1 MPPAGYPNNLRFGY
15 ASPRAMHTGTTAPYA
30 STDYT
35 EISPAATTT
44 VYVAELLAPCSFVTQ
59 GIVPF
64 NGSATGSASISLGL
78 FDASGTLLLSAPATA
93 IVGTDATQLIPW
105 TKEFMSVP
113 GVATTF
119 VSPQLLPP
127 GTYFV
132 GLVASTVTTVK
143 IQMHTGV
150 GNFGAGTVTGVYA
163 TAFLTTQLSIVPPV
177 TYTTATGPVASL
189 Y

>member
-1 MPPAGYPNNLRFGY
+1 MPPAGYPSNLRNGY
-15 ASPRAMHTGTTAPYA
+15 IPPRLLHTGTTAPYA

-44 VYVAELLAPCSFVTQ
+44 LYVAELLAPVAFVTT
-59 GIVPF
+59 GCAPF
-64 NGSATGSASISLGL
+64 HGSATGSASLAVGL
-78 FDASGTLLLSAPATA
+78 FDASGTLLLSVAATA
-93 IVGTDATQLIPW
+93 IVGTDAIQQIAW
-105 TKEFMSVP
+105 TKEFISTP
-113 GVATTF
+113 GVATAI

-127 GTYFV
+127 GVYFIATV
-132 GLVASTVTTVK
+132 YSTTSTVK

-163 TAFLTTQLSIVPPV
+163 TAFLTTQLTIVPPV
-177 TYTTATGPVASL
+177 TYTSATGPVVSL

>member
-1 MPPAGYPNNLRFGY
+1 MPPAGYPSNLRQGY
-15 ASPRAMHTGTTAPYA
+15 ISPRLLHTGTTAPYA

-35 EISPAATTT
+35 EISPGATTT
-44 VYVAELLAPCSFVTQ
+44 IYVAELLAPAAFVTQ

-64 NGSATGSASISLGL
+64 NGSATGSASLSLAL
-78 FDASGTLLLSAPATA
+78 FDNSGTILLAAAATA
-93 IVGTDATQLIPW
+93 IVGTDATQLVPW
-105 TKEFMSVP
+105 TKEFISTP
-113 GVATTF
+113 GTATTF
-119 VSPQLLPP
+119 VSPQVLPP
-127 GTYFV
+127 GNYFV

-163 TAFLTTQLSIVPPV
+163 TAFATTSLTIVPPV